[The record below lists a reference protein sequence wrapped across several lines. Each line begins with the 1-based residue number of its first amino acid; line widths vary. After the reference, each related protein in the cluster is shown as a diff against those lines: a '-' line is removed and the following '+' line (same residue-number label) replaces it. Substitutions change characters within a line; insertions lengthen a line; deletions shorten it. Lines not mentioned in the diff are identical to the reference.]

1 MPKKLYAFLAVG
13 LLAGPLAANAAP
25 VVVDFESF
33 ADNTALTNQIAGLTF
48 SNATVL
54 SAGVSLNEI
63 AFPPFSGSNVAVD
76 AGGNLIVNFSSLV
89 YSVSARI
96 TYLTRVTLTAYDSG
110 LAAVANANSLFNDNN
125 AVAGEL
131 GSAPN
136 ELITVA
142 WASGISR
149 IRFAGSPDGA
159 SFVIDNL
166 TYDTGAA
173 SVPEP
178 ATLGLLGLGLVGL
191 GVARRSKTAS
201 L

>member
-1 MPKKLYAFLAVG
+1 MKKLCAILTIG
-13 LLAGPLAANAAP
+13 LLAIPPASNAAP
-25 VVVDFESF
+25 VIVDFEGF
-33 ADNTALTNQIAGLTF
+33 ADNTALSNQIAGLTF
-48 SNATVL
+48 TNATVL
-54 SAGVSLNEI
+54 RAGATLNEFD
-63 AFPPFSGSNVAVD
+63 FPPFSGASVAYD
-76 AGGNLIVNFSSLV
+76 LGGNLTVDFASLV

-96 TYLTRVTLTAYDSG
+96 TYVTRVTLTAFDAG
-110 LAAVANANSLFNDNN
+110 LAAVATANTVFTNN
-125 AVAGEL
+125 TATGGNV

-136 ELITVA
+136 ELITVS

-149 IRFAGSPDGA
+149 VRFTGSPDGG

-178 ATLGLLGLGLVGL
+178 ATLGLLGLGLAGI
-191 GVARRSKTAS
+191 GIARRRKAVS